1 MRIVVVSLKNLFSKL
16 KKYNTILTI
25 AGSDSGGGAGIQADI
40 KAISACGGFAASV
53 ITAVTSQ
60 NTVGVRGV
68 FGMPAHVVESQLRA
82 VLDDIAVDA
91 VKIGMVG
98 SAEVAELI
106 GRVLVEY
113 GVRNIVLDPVL
124 VATSGDE
131 LSGANAMEAILKFL
145 VPIATVV
152 TPNLEEARRL
162 AGFDSSVG
170 SASFANF
177 ANSANS
183 ASSASSASLSNDYS
197 AAWDVLR
204 ERWGAQAVLV
214 KGGHGSGD
222 VLEDV
227 LYVADN
233 MPVVY
238 TNMRIYTQNT
248 HGTGCSLSSA
258 MATFLGRGLPLTQ
271 ATAQAVAYLH
281 NAIVSGAEYSFG
293 HGHGPVN
300 HFGF

>member
-170 SASFANF
+170 SASFAN
-177 ANSANS
+177 SANS

-258 MATFLGRGLPLTQ
+258 MATFLGRGLSLTQ

-281 NAIVSGAEYSFG
+281 NAIVSGDEYSFG

>member
-68 FGMPAHVVESQLRA
+68 YGMPAHVVESQLRA

-131 LSGANAMEAILKFL
+131 LSGGDAMEAILKFL

-152 TPNLEEARRL
+152 TPNLEEAYRL
-162 AGFDSSVG
+162 SGESIVVPNSNGVDSG
-170 SASFANF
+170 
-177 ANSANS
+177 
-183 ASSASSASLSNDYS
+183 LCCDYS

-204 ERWGAQAVLV
+204 ERWGAQAVLI

-258 MATFLGRGLPLTQ
+258 MATFLGRGLPLAQ

>member
-170 SASFANF
+170 SASFAN
-177 ANSANS
+177 S

>member
-68 FGMPAHVVESQLRA
+68 FSMPAHVVESQLRA

-177 ANSANS
+177 ANSAN
-183 ASSASSASLSNDYS
+183 SASSASLSNDYS